1 MKFETWK
8 ATEARGKTWK
18 PSVSLGTSASNKLR
32 LLNTP
37 LTFLAVQRKLR
48 FRLTG
53 AHSSLEKGK
62 VYWI

>member
-1 MKFETWK
+1 MKFDTWK
-8 ATEARGKTWK
+8 AAEALGKTWK
-18 PSVSLGTSASNKLR
+18 PSLSLGASNKLR

-37 LTFLAVQRKLR
+37 LIFLAVQRKLR
-48 FRLTG
+48 LRLTG